1 MNSEIEAKFVNVD
14 HDDVRKKLKS
24 VGAICEHQMRL
35 MRRSV
40 FHNDTM
46 VGKDAYVRVR
56 DEGDKVTMT
65 YKQFDDATSINGVRE
80 IETIVG
86 DFETAVAILEQTGL
100 SKDTYQETK
109 RETWMLDDVEV
120 VLDRWPWVDPYIEIE
135 GPSEERVRSVA
146 EALKFEWDD
155 AVFGGAASVYVLKY
169 PMMGDQAAE
178 IINRKTPVIR
188 FEDPVPRIFTG
199 EL

>member
-1 MNSEIEAKFVNVD
+1 
-14 HDDVRKKLKS
+14 
-24 VGAICEHQMRL
+24 MRL

-65 YKQFDDATSINGVRE
+65 YKQFDDASSINGVRE

-86 DFETAVAILEQTGL
+86 DCETAVAILEQTGL

-109 RETWMLDDVEV
+109 RETRILNDVEV
-120 VLDRWPWVDPYIEIE
+120 VLDRWPWVDLYIEIE
-135 GPSEERVRSVA
+135 GPSGERVSSVA
-146 EALKFEWDD
+146 EALEFEWHD
-155 AVFGGAASVYVLKY
+155 AVFEGVASVYVLKY
-169 PMMGDQAAE
+169 PTMGDQAAE

-188 FEDPVPRIFTG
+188 YEDSLPRILTG